1 VRVDENGPSAA
12 LRFVA
17 VPAAYLLVRLGIH
30 SSRALHLT
38 RFDRPSAARLV
49 SDFAAASTLP
59 PASLN
64 EIR

>member
-1 VRVDENGPSAA
+1 V

-49 SDFAAASTLP
+49 SHFAAASTLP